1 MKQITFSDKQFYD
14 LLQFTSE
21 YVDNIIDRSVE
32 YDDDL
37 IIEENEDIINIHDF
51 LCECKHKR
59 LTLSP
64 NEHIGNWT
72 LQQTEEEAIALY
84 NRGHYLDS
92 NYVIDDM
99 TYDHEFFEIREEKQ

>member
-14 LLQFTSE
+14 LLQFTSQ

-32 YDDDL
+32 YDDDD

-64 NEHIGNWT
+64 NEHIGAFS
-72 LQQTEEEAIALY
+72 LEQMEEFNNAT
-84 NRGHYLDS
+84 N
-92 NYVIDDM
+92 
-99 TYDHEFFEIREEKQ
+99 

>member
-37 IIEENEDIINIHDF
+37 IIEENEEIIDIHDF

-59 LTLSP
+59 LTMSP

-72 LQQTEEEAIALY
+72 LQQTEEFNNAT
-84 NRGHYLDS
+84 N
-92 NYVIDDM
+92 
-99 TYDHEFFEIREEKQ
+99 

>member
-21 YVDNIIDRSVE
+21 YVDNIIDKSVE

-37 IIEENEDIINIHDF
+37 IIEENEEIIDIHDF

-59 LTLSP
+59 LTMSP
-64 NEHIGNWT
+64 NEHIGAFS
-72 LQQTEEEAIALY
+72 LEQMEEF
-84 NRGHYLDS
+84 NNDT
-92 NYVIDDM
+92 N
-99 TYDHEFFEIREEKQ
+99 

>member
-14 LLQFTSE
+14 LLQFLSG

-37 IIEENEDIINIHDF
+37 IIEENEDIIDIHDF

-59 LTLSP
+59 LTMSP
-64 NEHIGNWT
+64 NEHIGT
-72 LQQTEEEAIALY
+72 FSLEQMEEFNNDL
-84 NRGHYLDS
+84 S
-92 NYVIDDM
+92 
-99 TYDHEFFEIREEKQ
+99 

>member
-21 YVDNIIDRSVE
+21 YVDNIIDKSVE

-37 IIEENEDIINIHDF
+37 IIEENEEIIDIHDF

-59 LTLSP
+59 LTMGP
-64 NEHIGNWT
+64 NEHIGNWS
-72 LQQTEEEAIALY
+72 LEQTEEF
-84 NRGHYLDS
+84 NNDT
-92 NYVIDDM
+92 N
-99 TYDHEFFEIREEKQ
+99 

>member
-32 YDDDL
+32 YDDDD

-64 NEHIGNWT
+64 NEHVGT
-72 LQQTEEEAIALY
+72 FSLQQ
-84 NRGHYLDS
+84 
-92 NYVIDDM
+92 M
-99 TYDHEFFEIREEKQ
+99 EKFHDIN

>member
-37 IIEENEDIINIHDF
+37 IIEENEEFD
-51 LCECKHKR
+51 
-59 LTLSP
+59 
-64 NEHIGNWT
+64 
-72 LQQTEEEAIALY
+72 TEESSLHDEDE
-84 NRGHYLDS
+84 NRITW
-92 NYVIDDM
+92 V
-99 TYDHEFFEIREEKQ
+99 

>member
-32 YDDDL
+32 YDDDD

-64 NEHIGNWT
+64 NEHIGAFS
-72 LQQTEEEAIALY
+72 LEQMEEFNNAT
-84 NRGHYLDS
+84 N
-92 NYVIDDM
+92 
-99 TYDHEFFEIREEKQ
+99 

>member
-14 LLQFTSE
+14 LLQFLSG
-21 YVDNIIDRSVE
+21 YVDNIIDKSVE

-51 LCECKHKR
+51 LCQCKHKR
-59 LTLSP
+59 LTMSP

-72 LQQTEEEAIALY
+72 LQQTEEFNNAT
-84 NRGHYLDS
+84 N
-92 NYVIDDM
+92 
-99 TYDHEFFEIREEKQ
+99 

>member
-21 YVDNIIDRSVE
+21 YVDNIIDKSVE

-51 LCECKHKR
+51 LCQCKHKR

-64 NEHIGNWT
+64 NEHIGAFS
-72 LQQTEEEAIALY
+72 LEQMEEFNNAT
-84 NRGHYLDS
+84 N
-92 NYVIDDM
+92 
-99 TYDHEFFEIREEKQ
+99 

>member
-21 YVDNIIDRSVE
+21 YVDNIIDKSVE

-37 IIEENEDIINIHDF
+37 IIEENEEIIDIHDF
-51 LCECKHKR
+51 LCQCKHKR
-59 LTLSP
+59 LTMSP

-72 LQQTEEEAIALY
+72 LQQTEEF
-84 NRGHYLDS
+84 NSDT
-92 NYVIDDM
+92 N
-99 TYDHEFFEIREEKQ
+99 

>member
-14 LLQFTSE
+14 LLQFLSG

-59 LTLSP
+59 LTMSP
-64 NEHIGNWT
+64 NEHIGNWS
-72 LQQTEEEAIALY
+72 LEQTEEFY
-84 NRGHYLDS
+84 NDT
-92 NYVIDDM
+92 N
-99 TYDHEFFEIREEKQ
+99 

>member
-14 LLQFTSE
+14 LLQFLSG

-37 IIEENEDIINIHDF
+37 IIEENEEIIDIHDF
-51 LCECKHKR
+51 LCQCKHKR

-64 NEHIGNWT
+64 NEHIGAFS
-72 LQQTEEEAIALY
+72 LEQMEEF
-84 NRGHYLDS
+84 NNDT
-92 NYVIDDM
+92 N
-99 TYDHEFFEIREEKQ
+99 

>member
-14 LLQFTSE
+14 LLQFTSQ

-51 LCECKHKR
+51 LCQCKHKR

-64 NEHIGNWT
+64 NEHIGAFS
-72 LQQTEEEAIALY
+72 LEQ
-84 NRGHYLDS
+84 
-92 NYVIDDM
+92 M
-99 TYDHEFFEIREEKQ
+99 KEFNNDTN

>member
-14 LLQFTSE
+14 LLQFLSG

-51 LCECKHKR
+51 LCQCKHKR
-59 LTLSP
+59 LTMSP
-64 NEHIGNWT
+64 NEHIGAFS
-72 LQQTEEEAIALY
+72 LEQMEEFNNAT
-84 NRGHYLDS
+84 N
-92 NYVIDDM
+92 
-99 TYDHEFFEIREEKQ
+99 

>member
-21 YVDNIIDRSVE
+21 YTDNIIERSLDWGDSS
-32 YDDDL
+32 YA
-37 IIEENEDIINIHDF
+37 EELLEANQSIFNIHDF

-64 NEHIGNWT
+64 NEHVGEWT
-72 LQQTEEEAIALY
+72 LQQTEEFNNDI
-84 NRGHYLDS
+84 S
-92 NYVIDDM
+92 
-99 TYDHEFFEIREEKQ
+99 

>member
-21 YVDNIIDRSVE
+21 YVDNIIDKSVE

-37 IIEENEDIINIHDF
+37 IIEENEEIIDIHDF

-59 LTLSP
+59 LTMSP

-72 LQQTEEEAIALY
+72 LQQTEEFNNDL
-84 NRGHYLDS
+84 S
-92 NYVIDDM
+92 
-99 TYDHEFFEIREEKQ
+99 

>member
-14 LLQFTSE
+14 LLQFLSG

-51 LCECKHKR
+51 LCQCKHKR

-64 NEHIGNWT
+64 NEHVGAFSLEQI
-72 LQQTEEEAIALY
+72 EEF
-84 NRGHYLDS
+84 NSDT
-92 NYVIDDM
+92 N
-99 TYDHEFFEIREEKQ
+99 

>member
-14 LLQFTSE
+14 LLQFTSQ

-37 IIEENEDIINIHDF
+37 IIEENEEIIDIHDF

-59 LTLSP
+59 LTMSP
-64 NEHIGNWT
+64 NEHIGT
-72 LQQTEEEAIALY
+72 FSLEQMEEFNNDL
-84 NRGHYLDS
+84 S
-92 NYVIDDM
+92 
-99 TYDHEFFEIREEKQ
+99 

>member
-37 IIEENEDIINIHDF
+37 IIEENEEIIDIHDF

-59 LTLSP
+59 LTMSP
-64 NEHIGNWT
+64 DEHIGNWT
-72 LQQTEEEAIALY
+72 LQQTEEFNNAT
-84 NRGHYLDS
+84 N
-92 NYVIDDM
+92 
-99 TYDHEFFEIREEKQ
+99 

>member
-32 YDDDL
+32 YDDDC

-51 LCECKHKR
+51 LCQCKHKR

-64 NEHIGNWT
+64 NEHIGAFS
-72 LQQTEEEAIALY
+72 LEQIEEFNNAT
-84 NRGHYLDS
+84 N
-92 NYVIDDM
+92 
-99 TYDHEFFEIREEKQ
+99 

>member
-59 LTLSP
+59 LTMSP
-64 NEHIGNWT
+64 NEHIGNWS
-72 LQQTEEEAIALY
+72 LEQMEEFNNAT
-84 NRGHYLDS
+84 N
-92 NYVIDDM
+92 
-99 TYDHEFFEIREEKQ
+99 

>member
-21 YVDNIIDRSVE
+21 YVDNIIDKSVE

-59 LTLSP
+59 LTMSP
-64 NEHIGNWT
+64 NEHIGT
-72 LQQTEEEAIALY
+72 FSLEQMEEFNNAT
-84 NRGHYLDS
+84 N
-92 NYVIDDM
+92 
-99 TYDHEFFEIREEKQ
+99 

>member
-21 YVDNIIDRSVE
+21 YVDNIIDKSVE

-37 IIEENEDIINIHDF
+37 IIEENEEIIDIHDF

-59 LTLSP
+59 LTMSP
-64 NEHIGNWT
+64 NEHIGNWS
-72 LQQTEEEAIALY
+72 LEQMEEF
-84 NRGHYLDS
+84 NNDT
-92 NYVIDDM
+92 N
-99 TYDHEFFEIREEKQ
+99 

>member
-32 YDDDL
+32 YDDDD

-51 LCECKHKR
+51 LCECKHTR
-59 LTLSP
+59 LTMSP
-64 NEHIGNWT
+64 NEHIGAFSLKQLKEFNK
-72 LQQTEEEAIALY
+72 EEIIKNAT
-84 NRGHYLDS
+84 N
-92 NYVIDDM
+92 
-99 TYDHEFFEIREEKQ
+99 

>member
-21 YVDNIIDRSVE
+21 YVDNIIDKSVE

-37 IIEENEDIINIHDF
+37 IIEENEEIIDIHDF

-59 LTLSP
+59 LTMSP
-64 NEHIGNWT
+64 NEHIGAFS
-72 LQQTEEEAIALY
+72 LEQMEEFNNDI
-84 NRGHYLDS
+84 N
-92 NYVIDDM
+92 
-99 TYDHEFFEIREEKQ
+99 